1 MKASELGLLTDPQTY
16 MWTISLFSLLNFDV
30 NINLVKMLVSVYNAS
45 KALSGT
51 LKASEL
57 GWCNDPQM
65 YLWTTCLCP
74 ILHVDLKV
82 VLCAQFTFD
91 VKIVMC
97 TLNCD
102 VKIEM

>member
-1 MKASELGLLTDPQTY
+1 
-16 MWTISLFSLLNFDV
+16 
-30 NINLVKMLVSVYNAS
+30 MLVSVYNAS

-82 VLCAQFTFD
+82 VMCAQLKFD

-97 TLNCD
+97 T
-102 VKIEM
+102 IIF